1 MGQHGSLTK
10 ATLYVPLRWFQLC
23 APWRLST
30 FSLQS
35 KSSST
40 LSKHQSMYALWGPK
54 KRWGWLPDS
63 KCSCAANLPAAWQII
78 SNYQIISPPTKS
90 CHYWPC
96 RYVLG
101 RAWEEACN
109 RLEWW
114 GESLDVRWWPS
125 GVNAAIPQIAYVRP
139 GMGSLVRKL
148 HTLPIEPLAST
159 QLCTRPCCVWERW
172 ASFGFG
178 ITQRLE
184 GSRRVALWS
193 NSWFDPWL
201 DVVGCCAGWSLRFG
215 PCFIVS
221 NLETIAGS
229 ISGDALHCKHH
240 YSPSC
245 LREEPRNTRTW

>member
-1 MGQHGSLTK
+1 M
-10 ATLYVPLRWFQLC
+10 
-23 APWRLST
+23 LSGA
-30 FSLQS
+30 Q
-35 KSSST
+35 
-40 LSKHQSMYALWGPK
+40 K

-184 GSRRVALWS
+184 GSSLKQFLIRS
-193 NSWFDPWL
+193 
-201 DVVGCCAGWSLRFG
+201 VVGRCWMLRRMIFE
-215 PCFIVS
+215 VW
-221 NLETIAGS
+221 AV
-229 ISGDALHCKHH
+229 LHCQ
-240 YSPSC
+240 
-245 LREEPRNTRTW
+245 